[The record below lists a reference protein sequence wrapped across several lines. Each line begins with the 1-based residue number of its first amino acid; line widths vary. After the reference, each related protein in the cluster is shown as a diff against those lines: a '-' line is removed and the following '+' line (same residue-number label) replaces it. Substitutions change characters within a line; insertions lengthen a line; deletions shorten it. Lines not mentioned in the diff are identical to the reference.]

1 MGKWIGHN
9 INQIKI
15 NPFRL
20 TMIIFSP
27 TIILVIGI
35 MVILYKDLS
44 NLRNDRVTGGNY
56 SISYSNIEKFS
67 KFSDRLIARENATN
81 KVIESSTNLCKILR
95 VEEETKEEKI
105 IRNSLMQNIDQISK
119 DVNKPTLTYDTGKF
133 KLDGNLISPFGIRVA
148 NALENDTISQRLI
161 ENLDSMKSYGIHSVN
176 ISLQGARTGSA
187 NAFNS
192 DGTLKSEYVNRL
204 ENILN
209 ALADRNMVG
218 VVTYFYQAR
227 DQELDGDDAV
237 RVAVVDATLVLKPWR
252 NVWLYTINEWYHDG
266 FDQPII
272 KTAAGQREIY
282 NLIKGI
288 DPQRITF
295 VSDVFGA
302 NDGFIANTGRTA
314 SKGNVVVEYRR
325 QDAYTS
331 PGIFT
336 MDERVQAQIDAE
348 ITYNTGGYWFW
359 HAAWH
364 QKADIEGWP
373 RFDRGGEGSLDSPG
387 SSFIWNTLK
396 YLSLSDS
403 LPFNIHLPII
413 TSSK

>member
-1 MGKWIGHN
+1 MSKWIRHM
-9 INQIKI
+9 INQIND
-15 NPFRL
+15 NPNRL
-20 TMIIFSP
+20 TITIISP
-27 TIILVIGI
+27 IIILVIGI
-35 MVILYKDLS
+35 TVILYKDVR
-44 NLRNDRVTGGNY
+44 NLRNDHVTEGNY
-56 SISYSNIEKFS
+56 SVSYRTIEKFTE
-67 KFSDRLIARENATN
+67 FSDRLISIENATN
-81 KVIESSTNLCKILR
+81 RGFESSINLCKTLR

-105 IRNSLMQNIDQISK
+105 IPNSLMPNFEYSSN
-119 DVNKPTLTYDTGKF
+119 DVDKPILTYDTGKF
-133 KLDGNLISPFGIRVA
+133 KLDGDLISPFGIRVA
-148 NALENDTISQRLI
+148 NALENDTISKRLI

-295 VSDVFGA
+295 VSDVSGA

-325 QDAYTS
+325 QDAYAP